1 MEQILK
7 KLLDNIF
14 KDDNDNFL
22 GEYKSSI
29 GKILL
34 LKIVCPPNFPNV
46 LPNIFIE
53 NIDEHKLFI
62 PHLEKNGLVC
72 YITSNNV
79 IYDTSNKEQLIFS
92 CVKKAIETIEFGLK
106 KNNSL
111 DFRNEFVA
119 FWDQQKKLLPVDFF
133 ANPNDEIKNV
143 KIFYYKNK
151 KLIVSD
157 DSNKEVSQ
165 KFYQNQLK
173 QTDNFDA
180 LYVPLRTKNN
190 ILPPNPHK
198 GWSKKE
204 ILNIIR
210 SNTTQSK
217 KNYFNKWIKKKNK
230 RIKLVFLKIPINE
243 NNDVIIGFWF
253 NKSKKSIKNQVSKP
267 RPMLVNRSDLNYLLE
282 RTSGE
287 TYFTNYDVCIIG
299 LGSIGSK
306 VSKELSNLGITK
318 MTLVDDESF
327 EKDNLFRH
335 ELGANSLMKDSTN
348 YKVDNLQDEL
358 EIKNPYLEVTAES
371 MNVLDLIN
379 RDPTY
384 FTKFDYLFI
393 CVGDT
398 MTSLALNRFFHKSHQ
413 KVFYSWVEP
422 LGIGGHVLYIDYN
435 QIGCFQC
442 LYTDPENGNIIS
454 NRSSLVAS
462 GQIIEKNLASCRT
475 SFVPYSSLTSSE
487 SGIKT
492 AQLFYKIVTKQFSES
507 ILYTWLGDNYHFKKM
522 GFKLS
527 KRFECNEFPIY
538 EKRIQN
544 KMCDYCGEH
553 SENI

>member
-7 KLLDNIF
+7 RLLDNVY
-14 KDDNDNFL
+14 KDNDNIFF

-29 GKILL
+29 GKVLL
-34 LKIVCPPNFPNV
+34 LKIVCPTNFPNV
-46 LPNIFIE
+46 LPKIFIE

-79 IYDTSNKEQLIFS
+79 VYDNSNKEQIVFS
-92 CVKKAIETIEFGLK
+92 SLKKAIDTIELGLRK
-106 KNNSL
+106 DNNL
-111 DFRNEFVA
+111 DFRNEFIA

-133 ANPNDEIKNV
+133 ANPSDKIKNV
-143 KIFYYKNK
+143 KIFYYKKK

-157 DSNKEVSQ
+157 DNNEDIPK
-165 KFYQNQLK
+165 KFYQNQLE

-180 LYVPLRTKNN
+180 LYVPLRTNN
-190 ILPPNPHK
+190 SILPPNPHK

-204 ILNIIR
+204 VLNIIR
-210 SNTTQSK
+210 SNVTQSK
-217 KNYFNKWIKKKNK
+217 KRYFNKWIKKRNK
-230 RIKLVFLKIPINE
+230 KIKLIFLKIPISE
-243 NNDVIIGFWF
+243 NNDVVIGFWF
-253 NKSKKSIKNQVSKP
+253 NRNKKSIKNQVSKP
-267 RPMLVNRSDLNYLLE
+267 TPLLVNRLDLNYLLE

-287 TYFTNYDVCIIG
+287 TYFTTYDICIVG

-318 MTLVDDESF
+318 MTLIDHDPF

-335 ELGANSLMKDSTN
+335 ELGANSLMKDPTN
-348 YKVDNLQDEL
+348 DKVDNLQDEL
-358 EIKNPYLEVTAES
+358 ETKNPYLEVIAES

-384 FTKFDYLFI
+384 FTKFDYVFI
-393 CVGDT
+393 CVGDS
-398 MTSLALNRFFHKSHQ
+398 MTSLALNKFFYKSNQ

-435 QIGCFQC
+435 QRGCFQC
-442 LYTDPENGNIIS
+442 LYTDPENGSIIS
-454 NRSSLVAS
+454 NRSSLVAP

-475 SFVPYSSLTSSE
+475 SFIPYSSITSSE
-487 SGIKT
+487 SSIKT
-492 AQLFYKIVTKQFSES
+492 AQLFYKIVTKQFSEN

-522 GFKLS
+522 GFKFS

-538 EKRIQN
+538 EERIQN